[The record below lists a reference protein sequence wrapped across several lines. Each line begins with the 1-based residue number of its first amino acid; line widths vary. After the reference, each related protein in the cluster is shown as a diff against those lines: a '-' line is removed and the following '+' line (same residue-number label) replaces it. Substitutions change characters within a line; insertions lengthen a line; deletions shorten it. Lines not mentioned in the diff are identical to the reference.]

1 MKGKERYFK
10 NISERNQRETGS
22 ETDGERVIHK
32 FKKKKQ
38 RRQKEMEIE
47 KNGDRKKLRK
57 KKIEKERN

>member
-1 MKGKERYFK
+1 MSVRTERNRNNKHFNMKGKERYFK

-38 RRQKEMEIE
+38 RR
-47 KNGDRKKLRK
+47 
-57 KKIEKERN
+57 

>member
-32 FKKKKQ
+32 FKKKKE
-38 RRQKEMEIE
+38 RRQKE
-47 KNGDRKKLRK
+47 
-57 KKIEKERN
+57 IEKEKN